1 MEVPPCAFPVVGG
14 VLAVL
19 GWLCQPDGR
28 QNNPG
33 CPVVVSI
40 PDQMIE
46 FNYR

>member
-1 MEVPPCAFPVVGG
+1 MGGPAMRLSRCWGRVG
-14 VLAVL
+14 VIY
-19 GWLCQPDGR
+19 WSCQPDGR

-33 CPVVVSI
+33 CPVAVSI